1 MTREQKLEELR
12 QRHAAAEA
20 GGGKQRRAREHAE
33 GKLSARERL
42 NLLFDEGSFE
52 EIDRLVE
59 HRCQDFGMAEQR
71 VPGDGVV
78 TGYGRINGRLAY
90 AFAQD
95 FTVIGGSLSE
105 ANAAKI
111 CKVMDLAMKV
121 GAPVVGLNDSG
132 GARIQEGVASL
143 AGYADI
149 FLRNT
154 LASGVIPQIS
164 AIMGPCAGGAVYSP
178 AITDFNVMV
187 RNSSYMFVTGPDVI
201 KTVMHEEVSKE
212 DLGGPMTHNAT
223 SGVAHFIARD
233 DADGLALIRELLSF
247 MPQNNQEDP
256 PRVASQDP
264 IDRRDEALDTLVPI
278 EPDKPYDIKEIITRV
293 VDDGYFVEVHEHFAK
308 NLVVG
313 FARLA
318 GQSVGIVANQPAV
331 LAGCLD
337 INASVKGARFVRFC
351 DAFNIPLI
359 TFEDVPGFLPGT
371 QQEYGGIIRHGAKLL
386 FAYAEATVPKIT
398 LITRKAY
405 GGAYCVM
412 ASKHLRTDVNLAYP
426 TAEIAVMGPEGAVN
440 IVYRR
445 ELQKAE
451 DPEKLRREKVEEFR
465 ERFANPY
472 IAAER
477 GWVDAIIEPRDTR
490 PKLIAALRMLETKR
504 DTLPPKKARQYSA
517 VKRGA
522 TTNCPTWIQLGTC
535 RKRGFSVILGPWK
548 YTSPPR
554 RKRSSKTSLRRADA
568 VLTTSLR
575 TPWRDMLTSL
585 HGRGKCSTPAMTT

>member
-1 MTREQKLEELR
+1 MTREQQLEELR
-12 QRHAAAEA
+12 RRHTEAEA
-20 GGGKQRRAREHAE
+20 GGGEERRTRQHAE
-33 GKLSARERL
+33 GKLSARERII
-42 NLLFDEGSFE
+42 LLFDEGTFE
-52 EIDRLVE
+52 EIDKLVE
-59 HRCQDFGMAEQR
+59 HRCQDFGMDRQHI
-71 VPGDGVV
+71 PGDGVV
-78 TGYGRINGRLAY
+78 SGYGRIDGRLAY

-95 FTVIGGSLSE
+95 FTVFGGSLSE

-121 GAPVVGLNDSG
+121 GAPVIGLNDSG

-178 AITDFNVMV
+178 AITDFTIMV
-187 RNSSYMFVTGPDVI
+187 QNSSYMFVTGPDVI
-201 KTVMHEEVSKE
+201 KTVMHEDVSKE

-256 PRVASQDP
+256 PHVESSDP
-264 IDRRDEALDTLVPI
+264 IDRRDEALDSLVPI
-278 EPDKPYDIKEIITRV
+278 EPDKPYDIKEIFSRV
-293 VDDGYFVEVHEHFAK
+293 VDDGHFVEVHEHFAK

-313 FARLA
+313 FARLG

-386 FAYAEATVPKIT
+386 FAFAEATVPKIT

-426 TAEIAVMGPEGAVN
+426 TAEIAVMGPEGALN
-440 IVYRR
+440 IIYRR
-445 ELQKAE
+445 ELQKAD
-451 DPEKLRREKVEEFR
+451 DPETMRREKVDEFR

-477 GWVDAIIEPRDTR
+477 GWVDAVIEPHDTR

-504 DTLPPKKARQYSA
+504 DTLPPKK
-517 VKRGA
+517 
-522 TTNCPTWIQLGTC
+522 
-535 RKRGFSVILGPWK
+535 
-548 YTSPPR
+548 
-554 RKRSSKTSLRRADA
+554 
-568 VLTTSLR
+568 
-575 TPWRDMLTSL
+575 
-585 HGRGKCSTPAMTT
+585 HGNIPL